1 MIKLIAVT
9 IFGGMLPLAVILL
22 TVYVLGYVFGLGF
35 AQAI

>member
-1 MIKLIAVT
+1 MIKLVT
-9 IFGGMLPLAVILL
+9 LTMLGGMLSLAVILL

>member
-9 IFGGMLPLAVILL
+9 IFGGMLSLAVISL

-35 AQAI
+35 SQAI

>member
-1 MIKLIAVT
+1 MIKLVPLT
-9 IFGGMLPLAVILL
+9 MLGGMLSLAVILL